1 MGLTISPRTSVVNT
15 LFYLGAARDS
25 HEIVVVLPDGEPH
38 RGWFQTQQY
47 SYAC

>member
-15 LFYLGAARDS
+15 LFYLGAAGDS